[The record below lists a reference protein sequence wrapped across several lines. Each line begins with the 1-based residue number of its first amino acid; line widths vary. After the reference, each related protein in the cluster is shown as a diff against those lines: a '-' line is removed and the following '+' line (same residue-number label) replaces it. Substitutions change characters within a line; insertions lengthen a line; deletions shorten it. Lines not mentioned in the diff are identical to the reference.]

1 MEKFMDANGVMH
13 AVAQTRAE
21 EQIMSARVFIESVVK
36 RMRREPG
43 KYSWL
48 VDVEMG
54 EPLMRSSGWTEE
66 IKQEIG
72 ESIEAGLVRMIRE
85 WDKGFPTLK
94 QVERMHREFDELREA
109 CKGMS
114 EEERRQKYDALN
126 EKWDSIKANEEL

>member
-1 MEKFMDANGVMH
+1 MKRFMDEHGVTH
-13 AVAQTRAE
+13 AIAQTRAE
-21 EQIMSARVFIESVVK
+21 EQIISARIFIESVVK

-54 EPLMRSSGWTEE
+54 EPLMGNSGWTDE

-85 WDKGFPTLK
+85 WNKGFPTLK
-94 QVERMHREFDELREA
+94 QVERMHSEFSELREA
-109 CKGMS
+109 CKDMS
-114 EEERRQKYDALN
+114 EEERKAKYAALN